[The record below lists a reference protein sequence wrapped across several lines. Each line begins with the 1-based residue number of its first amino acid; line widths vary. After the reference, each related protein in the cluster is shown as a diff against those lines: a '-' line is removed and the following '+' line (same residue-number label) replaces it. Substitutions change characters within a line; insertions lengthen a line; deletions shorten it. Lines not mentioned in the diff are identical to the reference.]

1 MERKNYKHLW
11 MGTLVAAL
19 TFLITGYLYYNIMN
33 DVQANSSDWVYK
45 IIYTLIF
52 SFGLSYLC
60 WKTKRI
66 GKSHYLTGIVIGL
79 VVSGMILVASRLVYF
94 QNNEA
99 IVCCQG
105 LHCWIWMLQS
115 MLAGAFIVAA
125 SDGKT
130 GGGSD
135 D

>member
-1 MERKNYKHLW
+1 MQRKNYKHLW

-19 TFLITGYLYYNIMN
+19 TFLVTSYLYYNVMN
-33 DVQANSSDWVYK
+33 DVQADSADWMYK
-45 IIYTLIF
+45 ILYTIIF

-60 WKTKRI
+60 WKTKRL
-66 GKSHYLTGIVIGL
+66 GKSHYLTGLVIGL
-79 VVSGMILVASRLVYF
+79 VVSVMILVASRIVYF
-94 QNNEA
+94 QYNET
-99 IVCCQG
+99 IICCQG
-105 LHCWIWMLQS
+105 LDCWIWVLQTMMAS
-115 MLAGAFIVAA
+115 AFIVAA